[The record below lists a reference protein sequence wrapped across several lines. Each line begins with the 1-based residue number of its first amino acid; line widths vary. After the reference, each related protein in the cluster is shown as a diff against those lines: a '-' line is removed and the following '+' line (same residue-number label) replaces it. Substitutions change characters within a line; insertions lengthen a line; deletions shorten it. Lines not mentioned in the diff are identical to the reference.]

1 MFSERDYYRNPEP
14 RRRGFAGMS
23 GTGTLILINIA
34 CFVLANLSDFF
45 LNKTFLAA
53 NAPLQVWRLF
63 TYQFIHKDFWHIFL
77 NMYGLWLFGR
87 YLEGLIGKARLIIL
101 YLFCGVL
108 GGIFFL
114 IANWGTPAGCIG
126 ASGAEFGIMVA
137 TAIAFPKVTFFLI
150 FPPLPVKL
158 WVLALVYV
166 GLELIANFNG
176 SQDGIAHMAHLGG
189 ALGGLLYMKRLIAS
203 AMGSAPRT
211 RRTAPRPTPEP
222 APAYDDSEPYAFD
235 QKELDRILDKM
246 SRQGYGQLTERER
259 NSLRRF
265 SEELKKRQ

>member
-1 MFSERDYYRNPEP
+1 
-14 RRRGFAGMS
+14 
-23 GTGTLILINIA
+23 
-34 CFVLANLSDFF
+34 
-45 LNKTFLAA
+45 
-53 NAPLQVWRLF
+53 
-63 TYQFIHKDFWHIFL
+63 
-77 NMYGLWLFGR
+77 MYGLWLFGR
-87 YLEGLIGKARLIIL
+87 DLEGLIGKARLIIL

-137 TAIAFPKVTFFLI
+137 TAIAFPKATFFLI

-166 GLELIANFNG
+166 GLELIENFNG
-176 SQDGIAHMAHLGG
+176 AQDGIAHMAHLGG
-189 ALGGLLYMKRLIAS
+189 ALGGLLYMKRLVAS

-222 APAYDDSEPYAFD
+222 ATAYDDSEPYAFD